1 MKKFL
6 FSLFLLLIALAI
18 QSTLANYVMFKD
30 VQLNLILLVVISISL
45 IFGEFSGI
53 IFGFFAGILG
63 DFLFGHILGLFAFVN
78 MSCGFISLKVRR
90 LFPPSSHYIIPSFIT
105 IIITEIWIFLTY
117 LISYFL
123 GKQSISG
130 NLISNMIYQPL
141 INGLIMLIIH
151 PVIKKTSSLLKL
163 SKHL

>member
-6 FSLFLLLIALAI
+6 FSLFLLLITLAI

-30 VQLNLILLVVISISL
+30 VQLNLILLAVISISL

-53 IFGFFAGILG
+53 IFGFFAGILS

-90 LFPPSSHYIIPSFIT
+90 LFPSSHYIIPSFIT

-130 NLISNMIYQPL
+130 NLIGNMIYQPL
-141 INGLIMLIIH
+141 INGLIILIIH
-151 PVIKKTSSLLKL
+151 PIIKKTSSLLKL
-163 SKHL
+163 SKNL

>member
-6 FSLFLLLIALAI
+6 FSFFLLLIALAI
-18 QSTLANYVMFKD
+18 QSTLANYVVFKGI
-30 VQLNLILLVVISISL
+30 QLNLILLVVISISL

-53 IFGFFAGILG
+53 IFGFFAGILS

-78 MSCGFISLKVRR
+78 MSCGFISLKIRK
-90 LFPPSSHYIIPSFIT
+90 LFPSSHYITASFIT

-123 GKQSISG
+123 GKQPISG
-130 NLISNMIYQPL
+130 NLINNIIYQPL
-141 INGLIMLIIH
+141 INGLIILIIH
-151 PVIKKTSSLLKL
+151 PVIKKISSLLRL
-163 SKHL
+163 SENL